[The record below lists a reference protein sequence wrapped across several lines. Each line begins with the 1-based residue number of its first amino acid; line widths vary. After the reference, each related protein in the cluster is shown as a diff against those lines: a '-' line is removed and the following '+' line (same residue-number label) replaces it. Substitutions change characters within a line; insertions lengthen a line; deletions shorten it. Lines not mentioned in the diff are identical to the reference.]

1 MSDIFH
7 ARIEA
12 MRLSFYDNSLRN
24 RLINLPANGSRR
36 MLVLKGSARALRDAL
51 DAGQILEIG
60 KDLETQIPLPL
71 AREILCEILEED
83 ALLQDRQGLSAIRL
97 GLGVAA
103 WNHPKSEKL
112 LYAPLILKSVQ
123 LEVGPDRILMR
134 GAPLSDETNPYLLRN
149 IGIPKEHLPND
160 LLNEQWTHSV
170 NELPGFE
177 DRAVFGLFPQ
187 TGQAMADRL
196 DTERHPQL
204 LTHAT
209 LRRLAVANDAAE
221 LAATQPPA
229 WQPSILQSQNAQAA
243 SRDSFQNEIITLV
256 RQGCPEIVVQG
267 PPGTGKS
274 QTIVNLIANA
284 IVDGK
289 SVLFMAEKMNA
300 VEVVWER
307 LRKTDYSATA
317 LMLQGTGLDK
327 AGIASR
333 LGVTESSHIQSILIA
348 CSEQAR
354 PRAILTS
361 PQAFALYIPQD
372 WRFDMLIIDEA
383 SQMRLSSAAA
393 AIGTSK
399 QIIVCGDSKQMPPN
413 PPTSFKG
420 TIDTDDMVSM
430 SLLSAAERVGFQ
442 SKMLKRHY
450 RSRHPSLIDTSNRLE
465 YDTEL
470 RTVPSPLPADKFGL
484 HYHYVE
490 SVYDRKSRTNVLEAE
505 AIVEAV
511 RGQVRANPDYT
522 IGIITMN
529 EPQRALIKTLLE
541 SDNGNTAIPATACLF
556 VRSIQDIQGEERDM
570 IFVSLAYGRTETG
583 EYHRNLGPISAPHG
597 ENRVNVMMTRG
608 RYRTSIFSAYGAT
621 TLPMT
626 GSKGVEALRFHLH
639 AAQAGHRALAGKPL
653 RQSPLVKRLAAE
665 DYTVSRFG
673 RALLVRKDQR
683 EREKISSRYIG
694 IIYLTGTTDPLE
706 EESEKQQLQYAGWIV
721 TDFSHALID
730 ADDIFDRPEL
740 RTLLSALN
748 DMSLRSIFRRA

>member
-1 MSDIFH
+1 MSDILH

-12 MRLSFYDNSLRN
+12 MRLSFYDNSPRN

-36 MLVLKGSARALRDAL
+36 LLVLKGSARALRDAL
-51 DAGQILEIG
+51 DAGQVLEVG
-60 KDLETQIPLPL
+60 KDINTQIPLPL

-103 WNHPKSEKL
+103 WHHPKSEKRH
-112 LYAPLILKSVQ
+112 YASLILKPVH

-134 GAPLSDETNPYLLRN
+134 GAPLPDETNPYLLRN
-149 IGIPKEHLPND
+149 IGFCKKRLPND

-170 NELPGFE
+170 NELSGFE

-196 DTERHPQL
+196 DTETHPHL

-209 LRRLAVANDAAE
+209 LRRLAAANDAAE
-221 LAATQPPA
+221 LAATPPPV
-229 WQPSILQSQNAQAA
+229 WQPSVLQSQNVQAA
-243 SRDSFQNEIITLV
+243 NRDSFQNEIITLA

-289 SVLFMAEKMNA
+289 TVLFMTEKMNA

-307 LRKTDYSATA
+307 LRKTDYSTPA

-327 AGIASR
+327 ASIASR
-333 LGVTESSHIQSILIA
+333 LGVTANSDISSMLMA
-348 CSEQAR
+348 CSEHVR

-361 PQAFALYIPQD
+361 PQAFALYIPPD
-372 WRFDMLIIDEA
+372 WRFDLLIIDEA
-383 SQMRLSSAAA
+383 SQMLLSSAAA
-393 AIGTSK
+393 AISVSK

-413 PPTSFKG
+413 PPASITG
-420 TIDTDDMVSM
+420 PIDTDDMVSM

-450 RSRHPSLIDTSNRLE
+450 RSRHPSLIDTPNRLE
-465 YDTEL
+465 YDTVL
-470 RTVPSPLPADKFGL
+470 RTVPSPLPAGSFGL
-484 HYHYVE
+484 HYHHIE
-490 SVYDRKSRTNVLEAE
+490 GIYDRKSRTNLIEVR

-511 RGQVRANPDYT
+511 QTQLRDDPRYT
-522 IGIITMN
+522 VGVITMN

-541 SDNGNTAIPATACLF
+541 SDNGNAAIPAAADLF

-570 IFVSLAYGRTETG
+570 IFVSLTYGRTETG

-597 ENRVNVMMTRG
+597 ENRVNVAMTRA
-608 RYRTSIFSAYGAT
+608 RYRTSVFSAYGAT

-639 AAQAGHRALAGKPL
+639 AAQAGHQALAGAEFEGT
-653 RQSPLVKRLAAE
+653 LAKHLYYNG
-665 DYTVSRFG
+665 YTLKRFG
-673 RALLVRKDQR
+673 RALLVRKEPRYVGGSDW
-683 EREKISSRYIG
+683 KYIG
-694 IIYLTGTTDPLE
+694 MIYLTGTADALE
-706 EESEKQQLQYAGWIV
+706 EASEKEQLRYAGWRV
-721 TDFSHALID
+721 TDFPHDLVNVGDLS
-730 ADDIFDRPEL
+730 DRQE
-740 RTLLSALN
+740 RKALLSILN
-748 DMSLRSIFRRA
+748 DMWMRS